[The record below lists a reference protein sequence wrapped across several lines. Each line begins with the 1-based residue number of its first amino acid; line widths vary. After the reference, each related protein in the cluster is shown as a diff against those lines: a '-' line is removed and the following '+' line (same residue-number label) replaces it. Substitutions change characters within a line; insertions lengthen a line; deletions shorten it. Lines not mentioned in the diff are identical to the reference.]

1 MKHLVSYQRDVD
13 KGKLTVVASF
23 EKLTFRA

>member
-13 KGKLTVVASF
+13 KGKLTTVTNF
-23 EKLTFRA
+23 EKLKFRA